1 MPTTFPELFFDGINL
16 KRETVTKFL
25 AKFIDVT
32 WKDNTNTI
40 FTKIS
45 RNIGIRYRARLIIP
59 RKQLNQLYF
68 PFVHSYL
75 NYANLAWGSTQKTKL
90 STFYCQQK
98 HSSRLLSFKGQ
109 FTHSRQLCTS
119 F

>member
-1 MPTTFPELFFDGINL
+1 MPTAFPGLFIHGINL

-25 AKFIDVT
+25 AKFIDENVT
-32 WKDNTNTI
+32 WKDHTNTI

-68 PFVHSYL
+68 SFAHSYL
-75 NYANLAWGSTQKTKL
+75 NYANLAWGSTQKL
-90 STFYCQQK
+90 STFYRQQK